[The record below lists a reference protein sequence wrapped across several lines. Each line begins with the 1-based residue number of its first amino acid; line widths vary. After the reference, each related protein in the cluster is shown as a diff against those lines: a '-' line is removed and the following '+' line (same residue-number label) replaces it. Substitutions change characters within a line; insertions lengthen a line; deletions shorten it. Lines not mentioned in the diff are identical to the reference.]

1 MGKKSRA
8 ERRHHHQRMLDK
20 VKNFSFYKYLWPN
33 EEDKL
38 LHQKKTAENR
48 KPCSCHMCR
57 NPRHSGWNKD
67 KLTMQ
72 EKRIKESEQYDRE
85 DLNVSG

>member
-1 MGKKSRA
+1 MRSRA
-8 ERRHHHQRMLDK
+8 ERRHHHNRMVHKIKDY
-20 VKNFSFYKYLWPN
+20 SYYYYGWSS
-33 EEDKL
+33 EEEML

-57 NPRHSGWNKD
+57 NPRHSGFHKGKE

-72 EKRIKESEQYDRE
+72 EKRFEEYEKYTEE
-85 DLNVSG
+85 